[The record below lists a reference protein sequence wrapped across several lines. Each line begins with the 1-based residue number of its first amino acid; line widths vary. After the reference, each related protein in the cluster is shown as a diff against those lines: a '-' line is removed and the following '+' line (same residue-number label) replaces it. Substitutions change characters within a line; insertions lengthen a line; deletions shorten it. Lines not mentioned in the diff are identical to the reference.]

1 MMTKQ
6 KIDKKLKKILD
17 TFMKEKGI
25 SGYSVNGNKI
35 VLYVDDEEHAILFR
49 KFEISG
55 YSIEVIVTG
64 KFKAL

>member
-1 MMTKQ
+1 MMAQ
-6 KIDKKLKKILD
+6 HKIDKKLKKILD
-17 TFMKEKGI
+17 TFMKEKGV

-35 VLYVDDEEHAILFR
+35 VLYVDDEEHATLFR